1 VILNL
6 RKQMF
11 MTRYLCVAFAAA
23 ATLSAPEG
31 SSLEKFEEKM
41 KKKWDSILEKHPL
54 ELASTTDVPEA
65 LAAPTAFPLSEQH
78 ILDSLRKLDGTTAAP
93 AELSAALDD
102 LKVAVTTAAPTV
114 DISATLADLKARLH
128 EEELANTAVPLAAT
142 AAPDAEVSDLLAN
155 LHQHIHDVHSSV
167 HNVLDGS
174 LSHPGIKPAVDSL
187 ALHDDATTDDDA
199 KDTLMP
205 KDLAEEAEDAP
216 SKDADAASAPGDTDS
231 AEEGAVQDASAVSSE
246 HAAAMHGMKQ
256 LMGAVK
262 MIVMLQPMLEP
273 LKEKL
278 TLALKHMSPEDAA
291 KAKGILKHIKALDL
305 YSKVTASLMAGVV
318 AAKSGS
324 EQDREKAV
332 ATLIVGVKQIQD
344 KVAKHLLEMKQET
357 QALPQDAPAD
367 EASPAEA
374 ATESDHA
381 NHANHAEVAMDKM
394 TALLVKLGKKIA
406 QEIKDPA
413 NRHNPKV
420 LLDIKLF
427 LAVKESVEK
436 TQALMMAGS
445 IAIKKAKTS
454 EEKSAVQAA
463 VKRGMGKVEATLKS
477 KMMALEKQALM
488 LAVAAAKQQESEK
501 AEATSGDRKSDKDD
515 SEADEDDDAAPA
527 KAEEAKKKKAEEA
540 KADDDDDTED
550 DSADDDASTKKKKA
564 DASSK
569 KKKAPAKAKEDDDD
583 DVDDDKAPE
592 NKKKE
597 PKHHDA
603 KADAEGDSHEEDL
616 EEEKAEGPEDEEEAP
631 ATKPKKPAEAKADA
645 EKTEDAAKRNHP
657 EISASDIEHIFEEAA
672 DDATSDSKKGSALE
686 EEAVHLRTH

>member
-1 VILNL
+1 
-6 RKQMF
+6 
-11 MTRYLCVAFAAA
+11 
-23 ATLSAPEG
+23 
-31 SSLEKFEEKM
+31 
-41 KKKWDSILEKHPL
+41 
-54 ELASTTDVPEA
+54 
-65 LAAPTAFPLSEQH
+65 
-78 ILDSLRKLDGTTAAP
+78 
-93 AELSAALDD
+93 
-102 LKVAVTTAAPTV
+102 
-114 DISATLADLKARLH
+114 
-128 EEELANTAVPLAAT
+128 
-142 AAPDAEVSDLLAN
+142 
-155 LHQHIHDVHSSV
+155 
-167 HNVLDGS
+167 
-174 LSHPGIKPAVDSL
+174 
-187 ALHDDATTDDDA
+187 
-199 KDTLMP
+199 
-205 KDLAEEAEDAP
+205 
-216 SKDADAASAPGDTDS
+216 
-231 AEEGAVQDASAVSSE
+231 
-246 HAAAMHGMKQ
+246 
-256 LMGAVK
+256 
-262 MIVMLQPMLEP
+262 LQPMLEP

-374 ATESDHA
+374 ATESD
-381 NHANHAEVAMDKM
+381 HANHAEVAMDKM

-540 KADDDDDTED
+540 KADDDDDDTED

-583 DVDDDKAPE
+583 EVDDDKAPE

-616 EEEKAEGPEDEEEAP
+616 EEEKAEGPEDDEEAS